1 MFSNIRGRTKTW
13 LTAGAGTIAAA
24 SIAGLL
30 GAFGALPDSPLPK
43 LTAGSAIETGQW
55 RAVPLRAYVAG
66 KDVYPSLK
74 DGQKALVLE
83 VEMTNRTHESSNDY
97 VSVFRPY
104 ILLEPDEITPTLILM
119 RDPQGLDR
127 LHPGMTERIAYLW
140 TLSDTTHIPDQLK
153 FIVTTKTYKPMDN
166 LKGKPG
172 WFNERPLVEVTLPVP
187 TASSRK
193 PS

>member
-1 MFSNIRGRTKTW
+1 MFRNIRGRTKTW
-13 LTAGAGTIAAA
+13 LTAGAGTIAAV

-30 GAFGALPDSPLPK
+30 GAFGALPDSPLPE

-66 KDVYPSLK
+66 KDVYPPLK

-83 VEMTNRTHESSNDY
+83 VEMTNRTHESSDDLL
-97 VSVFRPY
+97 SVFRPH
-104 ILLEPDEITPTLILM
+104 IPLERDEIAPTLILM
-119 RDPQGLDR
+119 RDPQRLDR

-140 TLSDTTHIPDQLK
+140 TLSYTRHVPDQLK
-153 FIVTTKTYKPMDN
+153 FTVTTKTYKPMDN

-172 WFNERPLVEVTLPVP
+172 WFNERPLVEVTLPVKAATP
-187 TASSRK
+187 GT

>member
-1 MFSNIRGRTKTW
+1 MFSGIRGKTKTW
-13 LTAGAGTIAAA
+13 LTAGAGTIAAV

-30 GAFGALPDSPLPK
+30 GAFGALPNPPIPESVVGSP
-43 LTAGSAIETGQW
+43 IETGQW
-55 RAVPLRAYVAG
+55 RAVPLKAYVAG
-66 KDVYPSLK
+66 KDLYPPLK

-83 VEMTNRTHESSNDY
+83 VEMTNRTHESSNDCF
-97 VSVFRPY
+97 SVFRPY
-104 ILLEPDEITPTLILM
+104 MLMERDEITPTLILM
-119 RDPQGLDR
+119 RDPQRLDR

-140 TLSDTTHIPDQLK
+140 TVSDTTHIPDQLK

-187 TASSRK
+187 IASART